1 MHHKRKGGTNMPTP
15 KIPGESLPNLRTIAP
30 KDPDY
35 PLSVNTIFAPKQP
48 PTLSFAGNLSILG
61 RPGVGV
67 CGSRKSSEK
76 GIETVRDCAEQI
88 AKGGVPVISGN
99 AAGIDVAAH
108 RAALE
113 AGGNTILVLPEGISH
128 FRVRRDLRDVWDWD
142 RVLVVSQFE
151 PNAPW
156 SVFRAMDRNR
166 LIIALS
172 GAMIVVEAGGS
183 GGTVSAGLSTLKAGK
198 PLYVAVY
205 ENMPEN
211 APGNEKLLQLGGK
224 RVFKGRSSGRAKM
237 SALFSDI
244 SSPSAAS
251 PDPPVEEDRQLAL
264 I

>member
-1 MHHKRKGGTNMPTP
+1 MPTP
-15 KIPGESLPNLRTIAP
+15 KIRGESLPNLRAVGP
-30 KDPDY
+30 NDPEY
-35 PLSVNTIFAPKQP
+35 PASVNQAFAPKQSP
-48 PTLSFAGNLSILG
+48 ILYFAGNLALLSQA
-61 RPGVGV
+61 GVGV

-88 AKGGVPVISGN
+88 AKRGGPVVSGN

-113 AGGNTILVLPEGISH
+113 AGGNTILVLPEGIHH
-128 FRVRRDLRDVWDWD
+128 FRVRKDLRDVWDWS
-142 RVLVVSQFE
+142 RALVVSQFE
-151 PNAPW
+151 PDAPW

-172 GAMIVVEAGGS
+172 RAMIVVEAGES

-205 ENMPEN
+205 ENMPEK
-211 APGNEKLLQLGGK
+211 APGNERLLQLGGK
-224 RVFKGRSSGRAKM
+224 RVFKGRSSGRAKI
-237 SALFSDI
+237 AELLTDI
-244 SSPSAAS
+244 SVLSVAPQA
-251 PDPPVEEDRQLAL
+251 PPAEEDRQFAL